1 MRRRPLLAAAAALA
15 LFATVVQ
22 AQTTEVAGVR
32 FESSLPLAGTRLQ
45 LNGAGVRYKAVFK
58 VYAAGLYLA
67 APAASTEAVLAGAGP
82 RRLHLVMLRD
92 IDANELGKLFVK
104 GIEQNSAREDFVKTI
119 PGTLRMGEIFAT
131 RARLAAG
138 ESITLDWIPGTG
150 TVVAVNGKP
159 VGEPIREREFNDAL
173 LRIWLGSAPADR
185 LLKDALLGR
194 GTRGASNG

>member
-15 LFATVVQ
+15 LLATVAQ
-22 AQTTEVAGVR
+22 AQTVEVAGVR
-32 FESSLPLAGTRLQ
+32 FEPSLPLAGTRLQ

-159 VGEPIREREFNDAL
+159 VAEPIREREFNDAL

-185 LLKDALLGR
+185 MLKDALLGR
-194 GTRGASNG
+194 GGRGASNG

>member
-15 LFATVVQ
+15 LFATVAQ

-32 FESSLPLAGTRLQ
+32 FEPSLPLAGTRLQ

-194 GTRGASNG
+194 GGRGASNG

>member
-22 AQTTEVAGVR
+22 AQNTEVAGVR
-32 FESSLPLAGTRLQ
+32 FEPSLPLAGTRLQ

-194 GTRGASNG
+194 GGRGASNG